1 MSAPGQSQQQGT
13 GAQPRPTLTVFD
25 AVAMIVGIVIG
36 VGIFKAPSIVAGNVS
51 GETAFIALWVAGG
64 VISLIGALCYAELGS
79 SHPNAGG
86 EYYFLRKAYGDWLG
100 FLFAWARMTVIQ
112 TGAIAAIAFV
122 FGDYASTLLPLGAK
136 SSAIYAGLAVIV
148 ITALN
153 VAGTSQSKWV
163 QNMLTIAL
171 AAAIIAVVLG
181 GLTAPAAPV
190 SALIPAT
197 GEARSWFS
205 GLALIFVLL
214 TYGGW
219 NEAAYLTAEMRDTRR
234 NIVRALVIGIVVIT
248 VLYLLLNLSYFRVL
262 GLSGMQSSKAVASDL
277 MKATWGEGGAWL
289 LGIVVVSAA
298 LTTLNATVFTGARTN
313 YALGRDFVIF
323 RALGRWND
331 KASAPVNAL
340 LVQGAVSLALVGLA
354 SMTPDGF
361 QTMVAYTAPA
371 FWLFFLLTSISLF
384 LLRRQRN
391 AYLSTGGAV
400 NSQRGDHG
408 VWATYQQD
416 HYRVPLYPVTP
427 LLFAAACAYMSYSSF
442 NYAMSLDPGSI
453 GAMVG
458 IAMLASGVPVLM
470 WARRRAAAGMG

>member
-1 MSAPGQSQQQGT
+1 MSAPGQSQQQGA
-13 GAQPRPTLTVFD
+13 GGQPRPTLTVFD

-51 GETAFIALWVAGG
+51 GETAFIALWIVGG

-86 EYYFLRKAYGDWLG
+86 EYYFLSKAYGDWLG

-122 FGDYASTLLPLGAK
+122 FGDYASTLLSLGSK
-136 SSAIYAGLAVIV
+136 SSAIYAGLAVIA

-163 QNMLTIAL
+163 QNALTIAL
-171 AAAIIAVVLG
+171 AAAILAVVIG
-181 GLTAPAAPV
+181 GLAAPAAPV
-190 SALIPAT
+190 TAVIPASGDT
-197 GEARSWFS
+197 RSWFS

-248 VLYLLLNLSYFRVL
+248 VLYVLLNLAYVRVL

-323 RALGRWND
+323 RALGRWNE

-340 LVQGAVSLALVGLA
+340 LVQGAVSLVLVGLA
-354 SMTPDGF
+354 SLTPDGF

-371 FWLFFLLTSISLF
+371 FWLFFLLTGVSLF
-384 LLRRQRN
+384 PLRRHPPAN
-391 AYLSTGGAV
+391 A
-400 NSQRGDHG
+400 DPF
-408 VWATYQQD
+408 
-416 HYRVPLYPVTP
+416 RVPLYPLTP
-427 LLFAAACAYMSYSSF
+427 LLFAAACAYMLYSSF

-470 WARRRAAAGMG
+470 WARRAAASPGRG

>member
-1 MSAPGQSQQQGT
+1 VSAPGQQET
-13 GAQPRPTLTVFD
+13 GGQPRPTLSVFD

-51 GETAFIALWVAGG
+51 GETAFIALWVIGG
-64 VISLIGALCYAELGS
+64 LISLVGALCYAELGS

-86 EYYFLRKAYGDWLG
+86 EYHFLSKAYGSWLG

-136 SSAIYAGLAVIV
+136 SSAIYAALGVIG

-163 QNMLTIAL
+163 QNVLTTAL
-171 AAAIIAVVLG
+171 AFAVLAVVIS
-181 GLTAPAAPV
+181 GLTAAPAAP
-190 SALIPAT
+190 AAAPAPASGGT
-197 GEARSWFS
+197 WFS

-248 VLYLLLNLSYFRVL
+248 VLYLLLNLAYLKAL
-262 GLSGMQSSKAVASDL
+262 GLSGMQASRAVASDL
-277 MKATWGEGGAWL
+277 MRASWGEGGAWL

-298 LTTLNATVFTGARTN
+298 LSTLNATVFTGARTN

-323 RALGRWND
+323 RALGRWNES
-331 KASAPVNAL
+331 ASAPVNAL
-340 LVQGAVSLALVGLA
+340 LLQGAISLALVGLA
-354 SMTPDGF
+354 SFTPDGF

-371 FWLFFLLTSISLF
+371 FWLFFLLTGISLF
-384 LLRRQRN
+384 LLRRQAPAN
-391 AYLSTGGAV
+391 A
-400 NSQRGDHG
+400 DPF
-408 VWATYQQD
+408 
-416 HYRVPLYPVTP
+416 RVPLYPLTP
-427 LLFAAACAYMSYSSF
+427 LLFAGACAWMLYSSF

-470 WARRRAAAGMG
+470 WARRRAAAGQ

>member
-1 MSAPGQSQQQGT
+1 VSAPAQQQGAA
-13 GAQPRPTLTVFD
+13 GQPRPTLSVFD

-36 VGIFKAPSIVAGNVS
+36 VGIFKAPAIVAGNVS
-51 GETAFIALWVAGG
+51 GETAFVALWVLGG
-64 VISLIGALCYAELGS
+64 LISLVGALCYAELGS

-86 EYYFLRKAYGDWLG
+86 EYYFLSKAYGSWLG

-122 FGDYASTLLPLGAK
+122 FGDYASTLLPLGPH
-136 SSAIYAGLAVIV
+136 SSAIYAGLAVIA

-153 VAGTSQSKWV
+153 VAGTSESKWV
-163 QNMLTIAL
+163 QNALTAAL
-171 AAAIIAVVLG
+171 AAAILAVVLVG
-181 GLTAPAAPV
+181 MTATPAAPT
-190 SALIPAT
+190 AAAAPAQS
-197 GEARSWFS
+197 GPWFS

-234 NIVRALVIGIVVIT
+234 NIVRSLVIGIVVIT
-248 VLYLLLNLSYFRVL
+248 VLYLLLNLAYLRAL
-262 GLSGMQSSKAVASDL
+262 GLSGMQASKAVASDL
-277 MKATWGEGGAWL
+277 MRASWGEGGAWL

-298 LTTLNATVFTGARTN
+298 LSTLNATVFTGARTN

-323 RALGRWND
+323 RSLGRWSES
-331 KASAPVNAL
+331 ASAPVNAL
-340 LVQGAVSLALVGLA
+340 LLQGAISLALIGLA
-354 SMTPDGF
+354 SFTPDGF

-371 FWLFFLLTSISLF
+371 FWLFFLLTGISLF
-384 LLRRQRN
+384 LLRRQAPVN
-391 AYLSTGGAV
+391 A
-400 NSQRGDHG
+400 DPF
-408 VWATYQQD
+408 
-416 HYRVPLYPVTP
+416 RVPLYPLTP
-427 LLFAAACAYMSYSSF
+427 LLFAAACAWMLYSSF

-470 WARRRAAAGMG
+470 WARRRAAAGQ

>member
-1 MSAPGQSQQQGT
+1 MSAPVPPQAQGA
-13 GAQPRPTLTVFD
+13 GGQPRPTLTVFD

-64 VISLIGALCYAELGS
+64 AISLIGALCYAELGS

-86 EYYFLRKAYGDWLG
+86 EYYFLSRAYGDWLG

-122 FGDYASTLLPLGAK
+122 FGDYATNLLPLGGK
-136 SSAIYAGLAVIV
+136 SSAIYAGLAVV
-148 ITALN
+148 AITALN
-153 VAGTSQSKWV
+153 VSGTSQSKWV
-163 QNMLTIAL
+163 QNVLTTAL
-171 AAAIIAVVLG
+171 ALAVLAVVVS
-181 GLTAPAAPV
+181 GLTATGAPTPVAPAA
-190 SALIPAT
+190 ADA
-197 GEARSWFS
+197 GGKAWFS

-234 NIVRALVIGIVVIT
+234 NIVRALVIGIIVIT
-248 VLYLLLNLSYFRVL
+248 VLYLLLNLAYLRVL
-262 GLSGMQSSKAVASDL
+262 GLGGMQASKAIASDL
-277 MKATWGEGGAWL
+277 MRATWGEGGAWL
-289 LGIVVVSAA
+289 LGIVVVCAA
-298 LTTLNATVFTGARTN
+298 LSTLNATVFTGARTN
-313 YALGRDFVIF
+313 YALGRDYVIF
-323 RALGRWND
+323 RGLGRWNE

-340 LVQGAVSLALVGLA
+340 LVQGAITLALVGLA
-354 SMTPDGF
+354 SFTPDGF

-371 FWLFFLLTSISLF
+371 FWLFFLLTGVSLF
-384 LLRRQRN
+384 PLRRHTPAN
-391 AYLSTGGAV
+391 A
-400 NSQRGDHG
+400 DPF
-408 VWATYQQD
+408 
-416 HYRVPLYPVTP
+416 RVPLYPVTP
-427 LLFAAACAYMSYSSF
+427 LLFAGACAYMLYSSF

-470 WARRRAAAGMG
+470 WARRRAAGR

>member
-1 MSAPGQSQQQGT
+1 
-13 GAQPRPTLTVFD
+13 V
-25 AVAMIVGIVIG
+25 
-36 VGIFKAPSIVAGNVS
+36 
-51 GETAFIALWVAGG
+51 FIALWLAGG
-64 VISLIGALCYAELGS
+64 LISLVGALCYAELGS
-79 SHPNAGG
+79 AHPHAGG
-86 EYYFLRKAYGDWLG
+86 EYYFLSKAYGDWLG

-122 FGDYASTLLPLGAK
+122 FGDYATALLPLGAK
-136 SSAIYAGLAVIV
+136 SSAIYAALGVVA

-163 QNMLTIAL
+163 QNVLTTAL
-171 AAAIIAVVLG
+171 ALAVLAVVLS
-181 GLTAPAAPV
+181 GLTGPPVAPAPAP
-190 SALIPAT
+190 APAT
-197 GEARSWFS
+197 GAAWFS

-248 VLYLLLNLSYFRVL
+248 VLYLLLNFAYLRVL
-262 GLSGMQSSKAVASDL
+262 GLAGMQASKAVASDL

-298 LTTLNATVFTGARTN
+298 LSTLNATVFTGARTN

-323 RALGRWND
+323 RGLGHWSE
-331 KASAPVNAL
+331 KSSAPVNAL
-340 LVQGAVSLALVGLA
+340 LVQGAISLALVGLA
-354 SMTPDGF
+354 SFTPDGF

-371 FWLFFLLTSISLF
+371 FWLFFMLTGISLF
-384 LLRRQRN
+384 LLRRQPPAN
-391 AYLSTGGAV
+391 A
-400 NSQRGDHG
+400 DPF
-408 VWATYQQD
+408 
-416 HYRVPLYPVTP
+416 RVPFYPVTP
-427 LLFAAACAYMSYSSF
+427 VLFAAACAWMLYSSF

-470 WARRRAAAGMG
+470 WAKRIAARS

>member
-1 MSAPGQSQQQGT
+1 MSAPARS
-13 GAQPRPTLTVFD
+13 GAAGQPRATLGVYD

-36 VGIFKAPSIVAGNVS
+36 VGIFKAPSIVAGNVAT
-51 GETAFIALWVAGG
+51 EAAFMTLWAVGG
-64 VISLIGALCYAELGS
+64 LISLVGALCYAELGS

-86 EYYFLRKAYGDWLG
+86 EYYFLSRAYGDWLG
-100 FLFAWARMTVIQ
+100 FLFAWARMVVIQ

-122 FGDYASTLLPLGAK
+122 FGDYATTLLPLGGK
-136 SSAIYAGLAVIV
+136 SAAIYAGLGVMA

-163 QNMLTIAL
+163 QNVLTTGLAL
-171 AAAIIAVVLG
+171 AVLAVVVS
-181 GLTAPAAPV
+181 GLTAAAPAAPV
-190 SALIPAT
+190 PVPAPAE
-197 GEARSWFS
+197 GKAWFS

-248 VLYLLLNLSYFRVL
+248 VLYLLLNLAYLKGL
-262 GLSGMQSSKAVASDL
+262 GLEGMQSSKAVASDL
-277 MKATWGEGGAWL
+277 MRVTWGEGGAWV
-289 LGIVVVSAA
+289 LGIVVVSAS
-298 LTTLNATVFTGARTN
+298 LSTLNATVFTGARTN

-323 RALGRWND
+323 RALGQWNE
-331 KASAPVNAL
+331 KSSSPVNAL
-340 LVQGAVSLALVGLA
+340 LVQGAIALALVGLA
-354 SMTPDGF
+354 SLTPDGF
-361 QTMVAYTAPA
+361 QTMVGYTAPA

-391 AYLSTGGAV
+391 AYLGKSGAE
-400 NSQRGDHG
+400 NLQKGDDG
-408 VWATYQQD
+408 VWARYQED
-416 HYRVPLYPVTP
+416 HFRVPLYPITP
-427 LLFAAACAYMSYSSF
+427 LLFVAACAWMLYSSF

-470 WARRRAAAGMG
+470 WARRREASGRN